1 MITTMSNTFFL
12 EFNLES
18 FTCSMILHVDVPLES
33 VDENLS
39 VTIQIKVA
47 ERYFPVVL
55 LVSFTSCF

>member
-18 FTCSMILHVDVPLES
+18 FSMILHVDVPLES

-47 ERYFPVVL
+47 VRYFPVVL